1 MNIVYRPI
9 EFSETEIKLFS
20 SFERKQDV
28 TDCRRK
34 INGQWRIISAPFID
48 DWNERDYAFLVKSL
62 KNTVKAGGF
71 VYGAFVDGRLK
82 GFVSVDG
89 TPFGTEG
96 QYADLIYLYVSRD
109 MRGRGIGRRLFE
121 TAKEYARKTGAEKLY
136 ISAHSAVETQA
147 FYKAM
152 GCVEASEYQKKH
164 VEKEPFDCQLECVLN
179 D

>member
-48 DWNERDYAFLVKSL
+48 DWNERDYAFLAKSL

-71 VYGAFVDGRLK
+71 VYGKLK

-89 TPFGTEG
+89 TLFGTEG
-96 QYADLIYLYVSRD
+96 QYADLIYLYVAGCLRLQKN
-109 MRGRGIGRRLFE
+109 MLGKRGRKSYIFRRIRRSKHRLFI
-121 TAKEYARKTGAEKLY
+121 KLWGA
-136 ISAHSAVETQA
+136 
-147 FYKAM
+147 
-152 GCVEASEYQKKH
+152 
-164 VEKEPFDCQLECVLN
+164 
-179 D
+179 